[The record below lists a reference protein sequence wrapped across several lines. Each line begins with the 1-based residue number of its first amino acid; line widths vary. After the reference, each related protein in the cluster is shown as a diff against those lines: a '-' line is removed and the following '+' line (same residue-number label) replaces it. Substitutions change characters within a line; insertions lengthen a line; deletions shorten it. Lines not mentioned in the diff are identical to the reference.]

1 MSNYTLDELRE
12 SMVKILDSNGGTV
25 GSGFIIRA
33 DGYLVTCHHVIYLL
47 DALRVE
53 YQGQIYPAEWCEKFS
68 NLEVDIA
75 ILKINV
81 ESAKTVPIINP
92 QQISTSVKVY
102 GFPPAK
108 KVNFPEGFDVF
119 AKSIRH
125 SVPLNVVSTYK
136 IRNQNEIKFNNPWN
150 QLPQEN
156 SAFLS
161 HQLDAKVE
169 SGSSGGA
176 VLAEELG
183 GVVGVIQCSKSDA
196 SYVIRW
202 DNLLDSLDKLGLEPE
217 KNAVCSFLADIEESF
232 KYIKLFHTQEKIILK
247 KQYIP
252 IQVTLERKYKHE
264 IETSWAYT
272 EGEAGFKRLYTMKG
286 FDEELQ
292 KRKEEETKRVV
303 VDWEKAKKEN
313 QKIMVLADPG
323 MGKSTLLRMEAG
335 LIAREEREKL
345 LRDPSPTKGG
355 EQDTPFSSRRG
366 GVRSKLGVN
375 DVIFPLFLR
384 LSDLAEAKKE
394 IIDAIPLIIERDYPK
409 TAKSIK
415 YLLEDKLK
423 NNKCLLLLDALDE
436 VPQEYRPC
444 LKERLNRFIRN
455 YDCPIICTSRIVGY
469 GGAFVD
475 SAKEVEIVPFSQTQ
489 TEAYIQIWFKNAA
502 GYIEDDS
509 VSAEGLIV
517 EIKNKPQIAGLA
529 QNPLLL
535 SLLCSLY
542 QTKGLRLPARRA
554 QVYEK
559 AVDYMLSQWR
569 NDNNRLSPE
578 NVIAKKKLLA
588 DLAYKF
594 SSEGKEVFYRDELH
608 KIIEKSLNKQEIRD
622 FQNQTNEEL
631 IKELSEADGIIQ
643 KFSREGK
650 QYLFL
655 HRTFQEYFTAYYL
668 NQAIEN
674 NNSDGIA
681 LAKKLF
687 WEYDSHETLTLL
699 ASLMKNPMLLI
710 EALFKEKDDIFQTLL
725 LLAGRCIV
733 EVQQN
738 GEASGGI
745 SQNPKL
751 IAKIINKIYKFWR
764 RYPKA
769 IFIESLVVALGKVN
783 LQMSQK
789 LIVALKDFKSYVRGN
804 AASALGKIGN
814 AEVVPELIA
823 ALKDSKSYVRDKAAS
838 ALGKI
843 GNAEVV
849 PELIAA
855 LKDSELYVRYNAASA
870 LGNIGNAEAVP
881 GLIAALKDFNYNVRG
896 NAASALGNIG
906 NAEAVPELIAA
917 LKDSNYNVR
926 GKVASALGNIGNAK
940 AVPELIAALKDS
952 ESYVRYDAA
961 SALGKIGNAEAVPEL
976 IAALKDSNYNVRG
989 KAALALGNIGNAEV
1003 VPELIAALKD
1013 SESYVRYDAASA
1025 LGNIGNAEAVQELI
1039 AALKDSNY
1047 NVRYNA
1053 ALALG
1058 KIGNAEAVPELI
1070 AALKDSESYVTD
1082 NAASALGKIGNA
1094 EVVPELIAALKDSE
1108 SYVRYDAASALGNIG

>member
-12 SMVKILDSNGGTV
+12 SMVKILDSNGATG

-53 YQGQIYPAEWCEKFS
+53 YQEQVYAAEWCENLS
-68 NLEVDIA
+68 NIEVDIA

-81 ESAKTVPIINP
+81 ESAKAVPIINP
-92 QQISTSVKVY
+92 QQLSTSVKVY

-108 KVNFPEGFDVF
+108 KANFPEGFDVF
-119 AKSIRH
+119 AQSIRA
-125 SVPLNVVSTYK
+125 SAPLNVVSTYK
-136 IRNQNEIKFNNPWN
+136 IQNQDGIKFNNPWN
-150 QLPQEN
+150 KLPQEK
-156 SAFLS
+156 SMFSS

-217 KNAVCSFLADIEESF
+217 KNAVCSFLADIEEYF
-232 KYIKLFHTQEKIILK
+232 KYIKLFHTKEKIILK
-247 KQYIP
+247 EQYIP

-272 EGEAGFKRLYTMKG
+272 EGEAGFKRLYAMKG

-303 VDWEKAKKEN
+303 VDWEEAKKEN

-345 LRDPSPTKGG
+345 
-355 EQDTPFSSRRG
+355 TPHPQPLLTSKEVRRG
-366 GVRSKLGVN
+366 ID

-384 LSDLAEAKKE
+384 LSDLAETEGE
-394 IIDAIPLIIERDYPK
+394 IIEAIPRIIERDYPK

-423 NNKCLLLLDALDE
+423 NGKCLLLLDALDE
-436 VPQEYRPC
+436 VPQEYRPR
-444 LKERLNRFIRN
+444 LKERLNRFLRN

-475 SAKEVEIVPFSQTQ
+475 TAKEVEIVPFSQKQ

-517 EIKNKPQIAGLA
+517 EIQNKPQIAGLA

-588 DLAYKF
+588 DVAYKF

-622 FQNQTNEEL
+622 FRNQTTEEL

-643 KFSREGK
+643 KLSREGE

-668 NQAIEN
+668 NQAIVN
-674 NNSDGIA
+674 DKSDGIA

-699 ASLMKNPMLLI
+699 TSLMKNPMLLI

-751 IAKIINKIYKFWR
+751 FAKIINKIYKFWR
-764 RYPKA
+764 RYPTA
-769 IFIESLVVALGKVN
+769 IFIESVVVALEKVN
-783 LQMSQK
+783 LWMSQK
-789 LIVALKDFKSYVRGN
+789 
-804 AASALGKIGN
+804 
-814 AEVVPELIA
+814 LIA
-823 ALKDSKSYVRDKAAS
+823 ALKDSDSDVRDYAAE
-838 ALGKI
+838 ALAK
-843 GNAEVV
+843 
-849 PELIAA
+849 
-855 LKDSELYVRYNAASA
+855 
-870 LGNIGNAEAVP
+870 IGNAEAVP
-881 GLIAALKDFNYNVRG
+881 GLIAALKHSKSDVRSSAAEALAKIGNPEAVRG
-896 NAASALGNIG
+896 LIAALKDSKSDVRSSAAWALGNIG
-906 NAEAVPELIAA
+906 NAEAVRGLIAA
-917 LKDSNYNVR
+917 LKDSKSDVR
-926 GKVASALGNIGNAK
+926 SSAAW
-940 AVPELIAALKDS
+940 
-952 ESYVRYDAA
+952 
-961 SALGKIGNAEAVPEL
+961 
-976 IAALKDSNYNVRG
+976 
-989 KAALALGNIGNAEV
+989 
-1003 VPELIAALKD
+1003 
-1013 SESYVRYDAASA
+1013 A
-1025 LGNIGNAEAVQELI
+1025 LGNIGNAEAVRGLIAALKDSKSDVRSSAAWALGNIGNAEAVRGLI
-1039 AALKDSNY
+1039 AALKDSNSE
-1047 NVRYNA
+1047 VKGNA
-1053 ALALG
+1053 ASALRN
-1058 KIGNAEAVPELI
+1058 IGNPEAVRGLI
-1070 AALKDSESYVTD
+1070 AALKDS
-1082 NAASALGKIGNA
+1082 N
-1094 EVVPELIAALKDSE
+1094 SE
-1108 SYVRYDAASALGNIG
+1108 